1 MLNDL
6 LYLNWLTHGDVSP
19 LPFPQSISANATHVL
34 HFRSLVQLIEYLS
47 VSINYTLVRFSDGV
61 QRIPLNT
68 HEKEIDYATIIVVN
82 TNEDIWKEEISIDT
96 AVKLLKYRFSHLN
109 IIILPVDPEDKI
121 REMREYFPTRLQ
133 RMKLW
138 TGFSNAELLDTMDG
152 YVDSKAIKE
161 EDLKLFTDLLS
172 RIQYDK
178 LLFHVNAD
186 REKLW
191 EALNKWDFDAF
202 QFNLDELLV
211 ISFLIFE
218 RFIKPE
224 NSNNLKSFLFFVR
237 DNYHIGNPFHNF
249 RHAVDVL
256 QATNMFLN
264 SLIKNS
270 NYKISKLDSFS
281 LLLASLGH
289 DIGHPGI
296 TNAFLISNK
305 SPLAVKFNN
314 ISILENFHRF
324 QFQRILIPFLN
335 QSMEN
340 NLLSIEMEI
349 DVPYLLDIVNYS
361 ILATD
366 MAKHDEF
373 VGEIERLITEFDNF
387 KLLACFLIKCADISN
402 VCRTLN
408 TSCKWGLSL
417 GEEFKQIALLEK
429 YLKNEIKPSDEI
441 VEFDFKK
448 PIKNIDAKEGIVL
461 VPKLAGNQM
470 FFINRFATDFFTKI
484 SDSLPPL
491 YILSSTLR
499 TNTTYWEQSLKN

>member
-1 MLNDL
+1 
-6 LYLNWLTHGDVSP
+6 
-19 LPFPQSISANATHVL
+19 
-34 HFRSLVQLIEYLS
+34 
-47 VSINYTLVRFSDGV
+47 
-61 QRIPLNT
+61 
-68 HEKEIDYATIIVVN
+68 
-82 TNEDIWKEEISIDT
+82 
-96 AVKLLKYRFSHLN
+96 
-109 IIILPVDPEDKI
+109 
-121 REMREYFPTRLQ
+121 
-133 RMKLW
+133 
-138 TGFSNAELLDTMDG
+138 
-152 YVDSKAIKE
+152 
-161 EDLKLFTDLLS
+161 
-172 RIQYDK
+172 
-178 LLFHVNAD
+178 
-186 REKLW
+186 
-191 EALNKWDFDAF
+191 
-202 QFNLDELLV
+202 
-211 ISFLIFE
+211 
-218 RFIKPE
+218 
-224 NSNNLKSFLFFVR
+224 
-237 DNYHIGNPFHNF
+237 
-249 RHAVDVL
+249 
-256 QATNMFLN
+256 
-264 SLIKNS
+264 
-270 NYKISKLDSFS
+270 
-281 LLLASLGH
+281 
-289 DIGHPGI
+289 
-296 TNAFLISNK
+296 
-305 SPLAVKFNN
+305 
-314 ISILENFHRF
+314 
-324 QFQRILIPFLN
+324 
-335 QSMEN
+335 
-340 NLLSIEMEI
+340 MEI